1 MMRHIKIQE
10 NVAHT
15 EELEV
20 ETTIKDLKMI
30 NLVDKEIKSTILN
43 IFKELKET
51 ISFLKRKAKG
61 K

>member
-1 MMRHIKIQE
+1 MRHIKIQE
-10 NVAHT
+10 NVVHT
-15 EELEV
+15 EELEI
-20 ETTIKDLKMI
+20 ETTVKDLKMI

>member
-1 MMRHIKIQE
+1 MRHIKIQE

>member
-1 MMRHIKIQE
+1 MRHIKIQE

-15 EELEV
+15 EELEI
-20 ETTIKDLKMI
+20 ETTVKNLKMI

-51 ISFLKRKAKG
+51 ISF
-61 K
+61 

>member
-1 MMRHIKIQE
+1 MRHIKIQE

-15 EELEV
+15 EELEI
-20 ETTIKDLKMI
+20 ETTVKDLKMI

>member
-1 MMRHIKIQE
+1 MRHIKIQE

-15 EELEV
+15 EELEI
-20 ETTIKDLKMI
+20 ETTVKDLKMI

-51 ISFLKRKAKG
+51 ISFFKRKAKG